1 MANADDRTAAEGADA
16 EKAPETPAKSGGKSK
31 LIIMGAIGF
40 AAIAIGIV
48 VALFVVKPM
57 MAGSGEGDATAE
69 VSHDQGDDSHG
80 EKPKAEKKE
89 KKESKGG
96 HGESAKSLVYNIDDI
111 VINPAGT
118 GGTRFLSAS
127 FAFELESEETVAEF
141 EAREAII
148 RDALITILSSK
159 SIAQLTDVKQKEVTR
174 YQIKKRISDI
184 LNTEELAGVFYTD
197 FVLQ

>member
-1 MANADDRTAAEGADA
+1 MANEDDRTKVEGANA
-16 EKAPETPAKSGGKSK
+16 GQPAAIPAQSGGKSK
-31 LIIMGAIGF
+31 LIIMGAVGV

-57 MAGSGEGDATAE
+57 MADSGQQDATSE
-69 VSHDQGDDSHG
+69 VSHGDSGKEAD
-80 EKPKAEKKE
+80 KPNQESKE
-89 KKESKGG
+89 KKSG
-96 HGESAKSLVYNIDDI
+96 HGGKTASVVYNIDDI

-127 FAFELESEETVAEF
+127 FAFELESDAAAKEF

-159 SIAQLTDVKQKEVTR
+159 SIAQLTDVKQKEITR
-174 YQIKKRISDI
+174 YQIKKRISEI

>member
-1 MANADDRTAAEGADA
+1 MANEDDRTTVEGAKA
-16 EKAPETPAKSGGKSK
+16 EPVAQAPSKPGGKSK
-31 LIIMGAIGF
+31 LIVMGAISV

-57 MAGSGEGDATAE
+57 MAGSGQDGVTSDVSGGDAGKADGAKSKKE
-69 VSHDQGDDSHG
+69 NNDKKSGHG
-80 EKPKAEKKE
+80 EKAG
-89 KKESKGG
+89 SV
-96 HGESAKSLVYNIDDI
+96 VYNIDDI

-127 FAFELESEETVAEF
+127 FAFELESEATAKEF
-141 EAREAII
+141 EARKALI

-159 SIAQLTDVKQKEVTR
+159 TIAQLTDVKQKEITR

-184 LNTEELAGVFYTD
+184 LNTDELAGVFYTD

>member
-1 MANADDRTAAEGADA
+1 MANEDDRTTVEGGNAEQ
-16 EKAPETPAKSGGKSK
+16 APPAPAKSGGKSK
-31 LIIMGAIGF
+31 LIIMGAIGV

-57 MAGSGEGDATAE
+57 MAGSGQEDATAE
-69 VSHDQGDDSHG
+69 VNHGDSG
-80 EKPKAEKKE
+80 KEAEKPKAESKK
-89 KKESKGG
+89 
-96 HGESAKSLVYNIDDI
+96 SAKGEKAASVVYDIDDI

-127 FAFELESEETVAEF
+127 FAFELESEEAAKEF

-159 SIAQLTDVKQKEVTR
+159 TIAQLTDVKQKEITR
-174 YQIKKRISDI
+174 YQIKKRISEI

>member
-1 MANADDRTAAEGADA
+1 MANEDDRTKVEGANA
-16 EKAPETPAKSGGKSK
+16 EQPAEAPAKSGGKSK
-31 LIIMGAIGF
+31 LMIMGIVGV

-57 MAGSGEGDATAE
+57 MAGSGQADATAE
-69 VSHDQGDDSHG
+69 VSHSDSG
-80 EKPKAEKKE
+80 KEVEKPKAESKK
-89 KKESKGG
+89 K
-96 HGESAKSLVYNIDDI
+96 SAKGEHGASVVYDIDDI

-127 FAFELESEETVAEF
+127 FAFELESEEAAKEF
-141 EAREAII
+141 EAREALI

-159 SIAQLTDVKQKEVTR
+159 TIAQLTDVKQKEITR
-174 YQIKKRISDI
+174 YQIKKRISEI